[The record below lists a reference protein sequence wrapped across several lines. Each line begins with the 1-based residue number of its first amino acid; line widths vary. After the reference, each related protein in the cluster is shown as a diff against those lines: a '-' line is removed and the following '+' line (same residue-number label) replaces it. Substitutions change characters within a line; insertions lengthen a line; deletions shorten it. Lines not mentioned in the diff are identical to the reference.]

1 MEHHNMYAVI
11 KSGGKQHRVVE
22 GETLKVE
29 KIEVATGGTIQFD
42 EVLLVTAGDDINI
55 GTPFVSG
62 AAVKAEIIAHG
73 RGDKVRIIKFRR
85 RKHSMTRQG
94 HRQWFTEIKITE
106 ILATGAKAAPAKQ
119 TAAKPKVD
127 DKPKTTANGVDD
139 LGKLSGVGPVIVKKL
154 NENGITAFAQIAA
167 WTPEQVAELDEKLNF
182 KGRIERDGWIAQA
195 TEFMKGE

>member
-1 MEHHNMYAVI
+1 MYAVI

-127 DKPKTTANGVDD
+127 DKPKMTANGVDD

>member
-1 MEHHNMYAVI
+1 
-11 KSGGKQHRVVE
+11 
-22 GETLKVE
+22 
-29 KIEVATGGTIQFD
+29 
-42 EVLLVTAGDDINI
+42 
-55 GTPFVSG
+55 
-62 AAVKAEIIAHG
+62 
-73 RGDKVRIIKFRR
+73 
-85 RKHSMTRQG
+85 MTRQG

-106 ILATGAKAAPAKQ
+106 ILAAGAKAAPAKQ
-119 TAAKPKVD
+119 AAAKPKVD
-127 DKPKTTANGVDD
+127 DKPKTAATGADD